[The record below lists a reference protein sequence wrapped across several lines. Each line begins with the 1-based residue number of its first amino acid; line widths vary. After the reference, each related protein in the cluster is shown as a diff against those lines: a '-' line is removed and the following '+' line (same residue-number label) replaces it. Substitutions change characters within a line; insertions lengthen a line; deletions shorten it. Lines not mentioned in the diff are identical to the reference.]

1 VGQQQLLLIVLGV
14 IVVGLSVIVGISIFR
29 ANAIEQ
35 KRDSV
40 MMECI
45 TLASLAQEYYL
56 KPSAYMGGS
65 GSYVN
70 FTIPTSLVK
79 TASGRFEITEQ
90 SQNAITILGT
100 GNEVVTGNDSIKV
113 QIEVPNPPV
122 NFVITFLN

>member
-1 VGQQQLLLIVLGV
+1 LGQQQLLLIVLGV
-14 IVVGLSVIVGISIFR
+14 IVVGLAVIVGINVFR
-29 ANAIEQ
+29 ANAIDQ

-65 GSYVN
+65 GSYMN
-70 FTIPTSLVK
+70 FTIPPSLVR
-79 TASGRFEITEQ
+79 TASGRYEITNQTQ
-90 SQNAITILGT
+90 SSLTILGT

-113 QIEVPNPPV
+113 QVEVPNPPV
-122 NFVITFLN
+122 NFVVTFLN